1 MRRSRARLGLCAVG
15 AALAVALA
23 LVQAWPAERAA
34 SADTGS
40 LQVSPAAVQVSQ
52 ATTLAVGFAAPAD
65 PPSPYLTVTLVMP
78 PGWTASAPLSDPACQ
93 DAGCEVRSASSTQIV
108 VVMRLYD
115 TTTFTL
121 DVPATAPGSAG
132 PASFTATEQFRS
144 SPPVT
149 LQVTAPPVT
158 VSCPPD
164 QAGTVTVNH
173 QSVPAASST
182 TLMFTYTAGSCALG
196 PGSSVSVMV
205 PPGWTTPGTVS
216 GTHGFV
222 ASASGPVSVSG
233 PVITVPAANL
243 EPGTVVS
250 FEYESAQ
257 APGSPGRSTFTAT
270 AQSGPDGPAQD
281 LANPPV
287 VVVTP
292 SQVIITTTPP
302 PPPPPG
308 GAGTMMVT
316 PGRVTAAHRSTLRFS
331 YTAAQAGLSP
341 SGEITVEVPA
351 GWTIPSGRP
360 GQAGYVSASR
370 GLLSLSGRR
379 ITLTGVTL
387 GPGQQV
393 SITYAAATAPG
404 TAGLATF
411 TTTEQPDGTATL
423 AALRMSPEVT
433 VALPAGTRGRMSDWL
448 PILLVVIGLAL
459 AAATAGLLAFRP
471 LRRGAHPVPGGN
483 VRAVPHSGPPASVT
497 VRDTGSR
504 PALTVRIEPRAGA
517 TVTTIEERQS

>member
-1 MRRSRARLGLCAVG
+1 MGRSRERHGLSAVG

-23 LVQAWPAERAA
+23 LVLAWPTARAA

-40 LQVSPAAVQVSQ
+40 LQVSPTAVQVSQ
-52 ATTLAVGFAAPAD
+52 ATTLTVSFAAPAD
-65 PPSPYLTVTLVMP
+65 PPSPYLTVTLAMP
-78 PGWTASAPLSDPACQ
+78 PGWTAAAPLPDPACQ
-93 DAGCEVRSASSTQIV
+93 DAGCEVRPTASSQIV

-121 DVPATAPGSAG
+121 DVPATAPDSAG
-132 PASFTATEQFRS
+132 PASFTATEQFRA

-164 QAGTVTVNH
+164 QAGTVSVNP

-182 TLMFTYTAGSCALG
+182 TLSFSYTAGSCALG
-196 PGSSVSVMV
+196 PGSSVSVTV
-205 PPGWTTPGTVS
+205 PSGWTSPDTVS
-216 GTHGFV
+216 GTRGFV

-250 FEYESAQ
+250 FEYEAAQ

-270 AQSGPDGPAQD
+270 EQSGPGEPAQD
-281 LANPPV
+281 LASPPV

-292 SQVIITTTPP
+292 ALVTTTPP
-302 PPPPPG
+302 PPPPPPAG
-308 GAGTMMVT
+308 GAGIMTVT
-316 PGRVTAAHRSTLRFS
+316 PGRVTAAHPSTLRFT
-331 YTAAQAGLSP
+331 YAAAQAGLSP
-341 SGEITVEVPA
+341 SGEVIVEVPA
-351 GWTIPSGRP
+351 GWSVPSGRP

-370 GLLSLSGRR
+370 GLLSVSGRR

-393 SITYAAATAPG
+393 SITYAAATAPV

-411 TTTEQPDGTATL
+411 TTAQQPDGTATL
-423 AALRMSPEVT
+423 AALRVSPEVT
-433 VALPAGTRGRMSDWL
+433 VALPAGAHGRMSDWL
-448 PILLVVIGLAL
+448 PILLVVIGLVL

-471 LRRGAHPVPGGN
+471 LRRGGHPVPGEN
-483 VRAVPHSGPPASVT
+483 VRAVPRSGPPASVT

-504 PALTVRIEPRAGA
+504 PPLTVRIEPHAGA
-517 TVTTIEERQS
+517 TVTTVEERQS